1 MRASCLE
8 ESLTLW
14 WLLAKHGIFSELRI
28 GVRKDAQSFEAHAW
42 VERDGFALNEPEARH
57 AHYAPFEQ
65 EALRAGAEFQ

>member
-65 EALRAGAEFQ
+65 EALRAGAEVQ